1 MTLRLRQALVLVAA
15 VLAVWLTVSLGRWQ
29 LHRAEE
35 KLARQA
41 AVAERDALPALD
53 NAALHCEAQADA
65 PLVNRRVVLNGQW
78 LPQHTWLLDNRA
90 MDGRAGF
97 YVITA
102 MQLKGPGPCA
112 AQVLLVQRGW
122 VPRNAQDRAQ
132 APPFLTPAGPVQL
145 VGRLLPELS
154 RSYSLGADLAL
165 PSASSPRI
173 VQNIDIAALPA
184 LVGRAVAPTVVLQL
198 LPEASQAGQTFPDA
212 SGFPLRRDWP
222 APASDVG
229 KHHAYAVQWFAL
241 AALITGL
248 YVWFQLLSPLRRR
261 TR

>member
-1 MTLRLRQALVLVAA
+1 MTPRLRQALVLVAA
-15 VLAVWLTVSLGRWQ
+15 VLAVWLTVSLGCWQ
-29 LHRAEE
+29 LHRADE
-35 KLARQA
+35 KLGRQA

-53 NAALHCEAQADA
+53 NAALHCDAQADA
-65 PLVNRRVVLNGQW
+65 LLLNRRVVLQGQW

-90 MDGRAGF
+90 MDGQAGF
-97 YVITA
+97 YVVTA
-102 MQLKGPGPCA
+102 MQVKGPGPCA
-112 AQVLLVQRGW
+112 DQLLLVQRGW
-122 VPRNAQDRAQ
+122 VPRNAQDRTQ
-132 APPFLTPAGPVQL
+132 VPPFSTPVGPVQL
-145 VGRLLPELS
+145 VGRLQPELS

-165 PSASSPRI
+165 PAASSPRI
-173 VQNIDIAALPA
+173 VQNIDFAGLPA

-198 LPEASQAGQTFPDA
+198 QPETSPAGRAFPDA

-222 APASDVG
+222 VPASDVG

>member
-1 MTLRLRQALVLVAA
+1 MTPRSRQALILVAA
-15 VLAVWLTVSLGRWQ
+15 VLAVGLTLSLGRWQ
-29 LHRAEE
+29 LHRADE
-35 KLARQA
+35 KLSRQA
-41 AVAERDALPALD
+41 AVAEREALPTLD
-53 NAALHCEAQADA
+53 NAALHCDA
-65 PLVNRRVVLNGQW
+65 LTDALLVNRRVVLKGQW

-102 MQLKGPGPCA
+102 MQLTGPGPCA
-112 AQVLLVQRGW
+112 DQVLMVQRGW
-122 VPRNAQDRAQ
+122 VPRNAQDRTQ
-132 APPFLTPAGPVQL
+132 APPFLTPSGPVQL
-145 VGRLLPELS
+145 VGRLVPELS

-165 PSASSPRI
+165 PAASSPRI
-173 VQNIDIAALPA
+173 VQNIDFSALPT
-184 LVGRAVAPTVVLQL
+184 LLGRTVVPMAVLQL
-198 LPEASQAGQTFPDA
+198 RPETSQTGQIFPDA

-229 KHHAYAVQWFAL
+229 KHNAYAVQWFAL